1 MKNEQYVYI
10 AILGLVAYF
19 LVRKSPKNDLIY
31 YSNDLDESPQ
41 VAEPLPNE
49 HQLNDG
55 SNVITNNNN
64 TGNNNSNNTGT
75 SNIQEPAEVIAPI
88 PRPIKTPSI
97 QEAIDNN
104 VNVIYEE
111 DLGGGRGVVN
121 TSDVVTPNYSIGDG
135 NSDMTEANEL
145 IRPYLAQIVRD
156 NVNVVY
162 EEDLGGGRGV
172 VNTSDV
178 VTPNYSIGDG
188 GGSLSEEPTSN
199 GGSIIQEPT
208 TNTNTLSGEIS
219 TSMPITSEPITEEM
233 INEAISVCGSSFSI
247 PNEDAESSYSNYYFD
262 GKDFYTQS
270 TSPLIKTVAVKISYQ
285 AYIEACKRLQNFQS
299 QFEDTPIESN
309 PPTNDNELL
318 N

>member
-1 MKNEQYVYI
+1 MKKEQYVYI

-19 LVRKSPKNDLIY
+19 LVRKTPKNDLIY
-31 YSNDLDESPQ
+31 YSNDLDE
-41 VAEPLPNE
+41 LPIEN
-49 HQLNDG
+49 QLNDG
-55 SNVITNNNN
+55 DNVITNNNN

-75 SNIQEPAEVIAPI
+75 SNIQEPADIISPI
-88 PRPIKTPSI
+88 PQIVKPQSI
-97 QEAIDNN
+97 QEAI
-104 VNVIYEE
+104 E
-111 DLGGGRGVVN
+111 
-121 TSDVVTPNYSIGDG
+121 
-135 NSDMTEANEL
+135 
-145 IRPYLAQIVRD
+145 D

-178 VTPNYSIGDG
+178 VTPNYSIGSG
-188 GGSLSEEPTSN
+188 GDSIIEEPTSN

-299 QFEDTPIESN
+299 QFEDAPIGSN